1 MEYGLIG
8 GKLGHSFSKPI
19 HELVGGYDYQLVPL
33 PTEDQAREFL
43 EKREFRGINVTIPY
57 KKLVIPYCHWVAPQA
72 AAIGA
77 VNCLVNREGNLYG
90 YNTDYSGFCYLL
102 DAHGIDLK
110 DRVVLILGSGATHNT
125 LTAVCKDRQA
135 REILTAGRRGGEGIL
150 TYDQAAQRT
159 DVQVILNASP
169 AGMYPDNGSCLLDI
183 SRMEK
188 LEGVADCVYNPF
200 STRLVLEAQK
210 RGITAVGGF
219 EMLVAQAVYAA
230 QLFMDKELDPDIIPR
245 TVSRLRGE
253 LCNVSLVGMPSCGKS
268 TIGHRLAKA
277 LGKTFVDLDDEIE
290 KEAGKPIP
298 EIFAQGGEDAFR
310 ALETQVTARVTKG
323 QNQVISTGGG
333 IVTREENI
341 PLLRQNGPV
350 IWIRRPL
357 DQLSVG
363 GYRPLSKSPEV
374 LAQMEEQRTPLYRG
388 AADGILDNQGGL
400 DQVLAQALELC
411 RSLF

>member
-1 MEYGLIG
+1 
-8 GKLGHSFSKPI
+8 
-19 HELVGGYDYQLVPL
+19 
-33 PTEDQAREFL
+33 
-43 EKREFRGINVTIPY
+43 
-57 KKLVIPYCHWVAPQA
+57 
-72 AAIGA
+72 
-77 VNCLVNREGNLYG
+77 
-90 YNTDYSGFCYLL
+90 
-102 DAHGIDLK
+102 
-110 DRVVLILGSGATHNT
+110 
-125 LTAVCKDRQA
+125 
-135 REILTAGRRGGEGIL
+135 
-150 TYDQAAQRT
+150 
-159 DVQVILNASP
+159 NASP

-310 ALETQVTARVTKG
+310 ALETQ
-323 QNQVISTGGG
+323 
-333 IVTREENI
+333 
-341 PLLRQNGPV
+341 
-350 IWIRRPL
+350 
-357 DQLSVG
+357 
-363 GYRPLSKSPEV
+363 
-374 LAQMEEQRTPLYRG
+374 
-388 AADGILDNQGGL
+388 
-400 DQVLAQALELC
+400 
-411 RSLF
+411 

>member
-1 MEYGLIG
+1 MDYGLIG
-8 GKLGHSFSKPI
+8 AKLGHSFSKPI

-33 PTEDQAREFL
+33 PTQEEARAFL
-43 EKREFRGINVTIPY
+43 EKREFKGINVTIPY

-72 AAIGA
+72 QAIGA
-77 VNCLVNREGNLYG
+77 VNCLVNREGKLYG

-102 DAHGIDLK
+102 DANGISLK
-110 DRVVLILGSGATHNT
+110 DKTVLILGSGATHNT
-125 LTAVCKDRQA
+125 LTAVCKDRGA

-150 TYDQAAQRT
+150 TYDQAAART
-159 DVQVILNASP
+159 DVEVVLNASP
-169 AGMYPDNGSCLLDI
+169 AGMYPENGSCLLDL
-183 SRMEK
+183 SRLDK

-210 RGITAVGGF
+210 RGIPAVGGF

-230 QLFMDKELDPDIIPR
+230 QLFLDRELDPEIIPR

-253 LCNVSLVGMPSCGKS
+253 LCNVSLIGMPSCGKS
-268 TIGHRLAKA
+268 TIGRRLAKD
-277 LGKTFVDLDDEIE
+277 LGKTFVDLDEEIE
-290 KEAGKPIP
+290 REAGKPIP
-298 EIFAQGGEDAFR
+298 EIFAQGGEEAFR
-310 ALETQVTARVTKG
+310 VLETRVTARVTKG

-350 IWIRRPL
+350 LWIRRPL

-363 GYRPLSKSPEV
+363 GYRPLSKSREE
-374 LAQMEEQRTPLYRG
+374 LARMEALRSPLYQG
-388 AADGILDNQGGL
+388 AADGVVENGASLEA
-400 DQVLAQALELC
+400 VCAQALELC